1 MSNTPPRLYALT
13 PIDQTEGLE
22 DGWYIV
28 FLDAQS
34 NVSIETCAIIKLKFE
49 NKTISWFDVHGK
61 KVNFYNSSYLRL
73 TRISGTN
80 SNIKDGYAT
89 IKDAED
95 WIYEEFENEPQAV
108 YKLKEVV
115 ELLSAYG
122 QSIVKILFEEELMA
136 YGINPFNN
144 EFMPKYA
151 VEGTELLKPVD
162 ADLAIE
168 FHEWVGKQG
177 YKISHYAA
185 KGEAVHLHESKGST
199 PFHELKNNDYC
210 TTKELYKTFIQ
221 TKLAQ
226 MGE

>member
-1 MSNTPPRLYALT
+1 MDNNTLRLYALT

-34 NVSIETCAIIKLKFE
+34 NVSIETCAIKKLKFE

-73 TRISGTN
+73 IRIIGTN
-80 SNIKDGYAT
+80 SNIYDGYAT

-115 ELLSAYG
+115 ELLSSYG
-122 QSIVKILFEEELMA
+122 QSIVKILFEDELMA

-144 EFMPKYA
+144 EFIPKYA
-151 VEGTELLKPVD
+151 VEGTRVLKPGEVAVSED
-162 ADLAIE
+162 LMADILLFVKTMA
-168 FHEWVGKQG
+168 FSSPEWVPSEEKYDTQL
-177 YKISHYAA
+177 YAE
-185 KGEAVHLHESKGST
+185 KFL
-199 PFHELKNNDYC
+199 
-210 TTKELYKTFIQ
+210 